1 MSSPHTFDQA
11 QIDALLRFLPAFKR
25 QGFWFE
31 RVVWEGGQISEVE
44 KGPEARM
51 FLRTLRDHGWLL
63 PSGSWRD
70 DPEAWVQS
78 SASLRTADLATL
90 QRLFTAWVER
100 DRLLPG
106 HLGSLYERGD
116 LTAALERLEVLRG
129 SVDPGGSAP
138 LGADSTIRP

>member
-1 MSSPHTFDQA
+1 MSSPRTFDQA

-63 PSGSWRD
+63 PSGSWREN
-70 DPEAWVQS
+70 PEAWVQS

-90 QRLFTAWVER
+90 LRVSRLFDVGRTSDGEKMALPTFLVEAEAKLLEEGTAQK
-100 DRLLPG
+100 
-106 HLGSLYERGD
+106 
-116 LTAALERLEVLRG
+116 
-129 SVDPGGSAP
+129 
-138 LGADSTIRP
+138 